1 MVSFF
6 FTLAFSLK
14 HLLIFLFRRWIF
26 ILEGLFTVLVGLA
39 SKFLIPD
46 WPESAKFL
54 REEEKQLLI
63 ARLTADVADAKMNRL
78 DKRAYKRIFSDW
90 KIYCG
95 VLMYF
100 GIVNTGYATSVSLA
114 STNWKAWSRTLRW
127 ISSSLLPFFRRW
139 AMDRLAPKCALSQ
152 SSVRLPRPIPSIERV
167 TAY

>member
-1 MVSFF
+1 MVSPPSTPAFPLRLL
-6 FTLAFSLK
+6 TL
-14 HLLIFLFRRWIF
+14 LFRRWIF
-26 ILEGLFTVLVGLA
+26 ILEGLFTVLVGIA

-54 REEEKQLLI
+54 QEEEKQLLI

-100 GIVNTGYATSVSLA
+100 GIVNTGYATSVSFA
-114 STNWKAWSRTLRW
+114 SRSW
-127 ISSSLLPFFRRW
+127 
-139 AMDRLAPKCALSQ
+139 RLGNA
-152 SSVRLPRPIPSIERV
+152 R
-167 TAY
+167 